1 LAKRFIDI
9 IVSSFGIALLTP
21 LILFLYILIRSRLG
35 TPVLFTQERPGLSG
49 KIFKLFK
56 FRTMTNLTDSTG
68 QLLCDDVRLTSLGIF
83 MRKTSLDELP
93 SLWNVLKGEMSL
105 VGPRPLLVDYLDHY
119 TSFQAR
125 RHDVKPG
132 ITGWAQINGRNVISW
147 EEKFDLDIWYV
158 DNQSLFLDV
167 KILCL
172 TMLKVIRQSDITS
185 NTSVTMERFGRK
197 S

>member
-1 LAKRFIDI
+1 M
-9 IVSSFGIALLTP
+9 
-21 LILFLYILIRSRLG
+21 
-35 TPVLFTQERPGLSG
+35 LFTQERPGLSG